1 MKPEPLTKEK
11 IIGVVENIHSKS
23 HGIIQ
28 DYVSCFYYKDVKSAV
43 DLVLKEIEEEIKE
56 YTVSASD
63 VAFIQDKWKCD
74 GIVRGLEI
82 ARGKIKKAFS
92 GVLEK

>member
-43 DLVLKEIEEEIKE
+43 DLVLKEIED
-56 YTVSASD
+56 TVSASD

>member
-1 MKPEPLTKEK
+1 MAEEPLKKKFDLINLGYDIATDSEK
-11 IIGVVENIHSKS
+11 TMIRERVE
-23 HGIIQ
+23 Q
-28 DYVSCFYYKDVKSAV
+28 
-43 DLVLKEIEEEIKE
+43 LLKEIEEEIKE

-82 ARGKIKKAFS
+82 ARGKIKKAFE
-92 GVLEK
+92 GLE